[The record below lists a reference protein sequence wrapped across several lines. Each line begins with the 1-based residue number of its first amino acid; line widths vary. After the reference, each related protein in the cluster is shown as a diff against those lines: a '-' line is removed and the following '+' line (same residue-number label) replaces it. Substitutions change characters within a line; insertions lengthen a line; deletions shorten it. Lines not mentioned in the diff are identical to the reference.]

1 MNSHVFRITRK
12 DRTAD
17 GLEVEVLV
25 GFTEDPAEV
34 GCIIDEDRHKIY
46 WDAEYCVEPERT

>member
-1 MNSHVFRITRK
+1 MNNRVFRITRK

-25 GFTEDPAEV
+25 GYTEDAAEV
-34 GCIIDEDRHKIY
+34 GCIIDEDRHKID